1 MPRAALRIL
10 IVEDQFLVAKQLE
23 WIVEEAG
30 HTVVGSAATRDEAC
44 SLAAAEPIDLAF
56 VDLSL
61 ADGSSGLEVASFL
74 AEHSEARVVFA
85 TANRRRLPDDY
96 CGAIGVVEKPFTQS
110 GMLSALTYVAARIR
124 EPAEPVS
131 KPESLQ
137 LSPSYRRRW
146 QPAGAS

>member
-1 MPRAALRIL
+1 MPCAALRIL

-30 HTVVGSAATRDEAC
+30 HVVVGSAATFDEAR
-44 SLAAAEPIDLAF
+44 SLAAAEAIDLAF
-56 VDLSL
+56 VDVSL
-61 ADGSSGLEVASFL
+61 ADGSSGLDVARFL
-74 AEHSEARVVFA
+74 ERDGDVRVVFA

-110 GMLSALTYVAARIR
+110 GILSALNYVAARLGQA
-124 EPAEPVS
+124 AEPVS

-137 LSPSYRRRW
+137 LSPSYRALW
-146 QPAGAS
+146 QTAVAR

>member
-1 MPRAALRIL
+1 MPRAALRVL

-30 HTVVGSAATRDEAC
+30 HIVVGSAATREEAC
-44 SLAAAEPIDLAF
+44 SLAATGPIDLAF
-56 VDLSL
+56 VDVSL
-61 ADGSSGLEVASFL
+61 GDGSSGLDVAHDL
-74 AEHSEARVVFA
+74 ARHTEARVVFA

-110 GMLSALTYVAARIR
+110 GILSALTYVAARMR
-124 EPAEPVS
+124 NGTEPLS

-137 LSPSYRRRW
+137 LSPSYRALW
-146 QPAGAS
+146 QSAAAG